1 MMHCRR
7 TRLLVL
13 AFSVVAAATAATCGV
28 MPDAPGVRQGAVT
41 IDVDLEAA
49 QRWTAGGS
57 PVERAVLC
65 EGGTRQLL
73 DGIDPATNESMP
85 YRERY
90 RILEEAIARRNS
102 TAIVWIVE
110 NTCADG
116 SGSFITREH
125 WGPDVW
131 SVESGTGAYSELDGG
146 GMLSFTTVDYAIFSP
161 LRLQL
166 DGELSG

>member
-1 MMHCRR
+1 M
-7 TRLLVL
+7 
-13 AFSVVAAATAATCGV
+13 
-28 MPDAPGVRQGAVT
+28 
-41 IDVDLEAA
+41 
-49 QRWTAGGS
+49 
-57 PVERAVLC
+57 LC

-73 DGIDPATNESMP
+73 DGIDPATKESMP

-166 DGELSG
+166 DGELIVGAG

>member
-1 MMHCRR
+1 MIRVRR
-7 TRLLVL
+7 CRLLVL
-13 AFSVVAAATAATCGV
+13 ALVVVASTAATCGGA
-28 MPDAPGVRQGAVT
+28 PDAPRAWQGAVT

-57 PVERAVLC
+57 PVERGLLC

-73 DGIDPATNESMP
+73 NGIDPATNESMP
-85 YRERY
+85 YRERH
-90 RILEEAIARRNS
+90 RILEGAILRRNS

-125 WGPDVW
+125 WGSDVW

-146 GMLSFTTVDYAIFSP
+146 GTLSFTTVDYAQFSP